1 MQHVILRMPVKP
13 KPHAAPLVFLESD
26 TAAMAAPEPA
36 ARALTVE
43 NADLSPAEVRDVQ
56 REAGVRGVAPIV
68 PMKLIAPVA
77 MAGLPA
83 DPLTAG
89 ITWGVKAVGAD
100 TSPFVGD
107 GIVVAVLDT
116 GIDKGHAA
124 FAGVELVRK
133 NFTSSSDDD
142 EHGHGTHCAGT
153 IFGRAVGGTRIG
165 VAPGVKKALIGKVL
179 GAGGGGSDVIVRAIQ
194 WAFEEG
200 ANVISM
206 SLGIDFPGF
215 VAALQAKGMPA
226 EMATSMAL
234 EGYRTNI
241 LLFEQLAGLV
251 KAQGALV
258 QACVIAAAAGN
269 ESRRDQNPD
278 FEIGVSPPA
287 VAAGIVSVAALA
299 EGAGGLTVAPFS
311 NTGARVAGP
320 GVNIVSAKAGNPN
333 GTVAMSGTS
342 MATPHVAG
350 VAALWA
356 EKLKKTNQLT
366 PQMLSDKLVGS
377 ATQDTLKPGF
387 DPADTGGGI
396 VQAPKQ

>member
-1 MQHVILRMPVKP
+1 
-13 KPHAAPLVFLESD
+13 
-26 TAAMAAPEPA
+26 
-36 ARALTVE
+36 
-43 NADLSPAEVRDVQ
+43 
-56 REAGVRGVAPIV
+56 
-68 PMKLIAPVA
+68 
-77 MAGLPA
+77 
-83 DPLTAG
+83 
-89 ITWGVKAVGAD
+89 
-100 TSPFVGD
+100 
-107 GIVVAVLDT
+107 
-116 GIDKGHAA
+116 
-124 FAGVELVRK
+124 
-133 NFTSSSDDD
+133 
-142 EHGHGTHCAGT
+142 
-153 IFGRAVGGTRIG
+153 
-165 VAPGVKKALIGKVL
+165 
-179 GAGGGGSDVIVRAIQ
+179 
-194 WAFEEG
+194 
-200 ANVISM
+200 VISM